1 MRKIGT
7 IQVTKEI
14 LNENEFFMKK
24 KFGQNFLIDQNIL
37 TSIVLKA
44 GITKDVNVIEIGP
57 GIGSLTEHLIQNAN
71 KVISYEI
78 DENLIPI
85 LTKEFGSCDNFTLI
99 NQDILKADIAKDIKT
114 YFNDQREV
122 YVVANLPYYIT
133 TPIIM
138 HLLENV
144 PEVSRYAVM
153 VQLEVADRIT
163 ANKGGKE
170 YNNLSVAIQYRAK
183 VFKALNV
190 SRNVFMPKP
199 NVDSAVVVFDLYKEL
214 PIKAANEKF
223 FFALVRNAFAN
234 RRKTLVN
241 NLNVAYHIDKEI
253 LGKMLEELKINPQI
267 RSEAL
272 SVKDFVFISEKLESI
287 IKKN

>member
-1 MRKIGT
+1 MLKIGT
-7 IQVTKEI
+7 IQKTKEI
-14 LNENEFFMKK
+14 LSENEFFMKK

-37 TSIVLKA
+37 TSIVNKA
-44 GITKDVNVIEIGP
+44 GIDKNVNVIEIGP
-57 GIGSLTEHLIQNAN
+57 GIGSLTEHLLENAN

-78 DENLIPI
+78 DDNLIPI
-85 LTKEFGSCDNFTLI
+85 LTKNFADYDYFTLI
-99 NQDILKADIAKDIKT
+99 HQDILKADIHSDIQK
-114 YFNDQREV
+114 YFHDDRPV

-144 PEVSRYAVM
+144 SEISRYAVM

-183 VFKALNV
+183 VFKALTV

-199 NVDSAVVVFDLYKEL
+199 NVDSAVVVFDIYKDA
-214 PIKAANEKF
+214 PIKAKNEKL

-241 NLNVAYHIDKEI
+241 NLNAAYHIDKEV
-253 LGKMLEELKINPQI
+253 LGEMLTKLDINPQV

-272 SVKDFVFISEKLESI
+272 SVDDFVRIAQEIEKLI
-287 IKKN
+287 